1 MPRSSVHNI
10 TVDCRDPYALASW
23 WALVTGGSIGED
35 DFPGDPAA
43 AVNPPHGVTAPVLLF
58 ERVPEPKAGKNR
70 VHVDLIPDTTLE
82 EEVARLIGLVA
93 TQVGDHRRPDGSGWV
108 VLADPEGNEFCVE
121 RSLAEREG

>member
-10 TVDCRDPYALASW
+10 TFDCHDPFAQATW
-23 WALVTGGSIGED
+23 WAMVTGGSIGDD

-43 AVNPPHGVTAPVLLF
+43 AVRPPAGVTAPMLLF
-58 ERVPEPKAGKNR
+58 ERVPEAKGSKNR
-70 VHVDLIPDTTLE
+70 VHVDLIPDTTRE
-82 EEVARLIGLVA
+82 EEVSRLVGLGA

-121 RSLAEREG
+121 RSRAEREA